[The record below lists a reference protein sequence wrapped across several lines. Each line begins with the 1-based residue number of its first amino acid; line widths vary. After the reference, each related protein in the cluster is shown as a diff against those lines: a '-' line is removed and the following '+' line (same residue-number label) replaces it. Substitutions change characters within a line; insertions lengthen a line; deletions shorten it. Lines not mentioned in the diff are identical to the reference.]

1 MNEEIKTVD
10 RENANPVEQDEP
22 SRADQDGVVLERI
35 HSEKEIES
43 SYDVVVDNAEV
54 TDDAK
59 LAESNQE
66 MECINVP
73 ENVEE
78 FTISQNE
85 VKTTICQSTYN
96 GQAVDDGQVA
106 DRAQK
111 AVKCHATA
119 KDEEIESKLITGS
132 ENIEKL
138 TVHQNRANRTVSS
151 AAVDD
156 HVVDCARAS
165 DEAKSTRNEL
175 QIESKLISEPND
187 IGIMVEKVKN
197 ELSSDYPTDMT
208 TRFGLEHGQATQ
220 DDIQN
225 LKVTLVPIKNSL
237 CSRRIK
243 EKGTPLPRPQS
254 PVCDFIQRVILESY
268 V

>member
-54 TDDAK
+54 TDDAE

-106 DRAQK
+106 DCAQK
-111 AVKCHATA
+111 T
-119 KDEEIESKLITGS
+119 
-132 ENIEKL
+132 
-138 TVHQNRANRTVSS
+138 
-151 AAVDD
+151 
-156 HVVDCARAS
+156 
-165 DEAKSTRNEL
+165 
-175 QIESKLISEPND
+175 
-187 IGIMVEKVKN
+187 EKVK
-197 ELSSDYPTDMT
+197 
-208 TRFGLEHGQATQ
+208 Q
-220 DDIQN
+220 
-225 LKVTLVPIKNSL
+225 LKEMK
-237 CSRRIK
+237 K
-243 EKGTPLPRPQS
+243 
-254 PVCDFIQRVILESY
+254 
-268 V
+268 